1 MTLEDLQMDGRL
13 IEDSEIAFPK
23 NPVPGKRAASLSI
36 LGHCVVLILI
46 SLLLRIKG
54 PIIVVQQTRVVPLA
68 AKGSPLAF
76 NAAKA
81 EPVRTH
87 TKSLLHASKRRQV
100 KTEAKTVGENG
111 TVEMIREHA
120 KRETAGLMLNIKQR
134 LTYGIPLTDYQLA
147 VQTAGKV
154 PFISPDELPPR
165 YEQYL
170 VVEITVDTDGSVAD
184 ARLVTGQVDQKVQE
198 KLLAAIR
205 EFKYTPAKHNGA
217 PIPSQLDLV
226 VHVPS

>member
-1 MTLEDLQMDGRL
+1 MMLENRQLWNTA
-13 IEDSEIAFPK
+13 S
-23 NPVPGKRAASLSI
+23 GKLAASLSI
-36 LGHCVVLILI
+36 LGHCVVLVLVG
-46 SLLLRIKG
+46 LLLRIKG
-54 PIIVVQQTRVVPLA
+54 PVILVQQTRVVPLA

-76 NAAKA
+76 NSAKA

-87 TKSLLHASKRRQV
+87 TKSTLHASKRHEV

-120 KRETAGLMLNIKQR
+120 KRETAGLMLSIKQR

-154 PFISPDELPPR
+154 PIIAADELPPR

-170 VVEITVDTDGSVAD
+170 VVEITVDIDGSVAD